1 MTLGVSPD
9 NGTLIIMSP
18 GLGDEGLYQCFARTK
33 FGTATGVIIE
43 LRQACKSF

>member
-1 MTLGVSPD
+1 
-9 NGTLIIMSP
+9 LIIMSP